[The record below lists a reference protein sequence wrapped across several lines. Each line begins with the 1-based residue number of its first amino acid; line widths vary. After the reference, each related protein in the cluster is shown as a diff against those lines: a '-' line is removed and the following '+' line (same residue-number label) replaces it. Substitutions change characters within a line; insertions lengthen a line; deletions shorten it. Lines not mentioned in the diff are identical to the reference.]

1 MEFINKTNQVNFYPY
16 YIFFETNK
24 WNAAIDKYG
33 LYNYG
38 GFSTSFKN
46 TIKGLLLDE
55 QNNLCCYCMKELEK
69 NDSSSIE
76 HLYPNNPQPHNI
88 FLNYGIACTEK
99 SVFDFSSRQIPVA
112 NIDNLP
118 HDISY
123 YNIIACCI
131 KCNGTRDTKEIR
143 PFVFDSNV
151 KNEFAYNNTGS
162 IFSLKYQDEITKID
176 LANDFYVN
184 YRRLWKHIAKTNTAS
199 IFSNSNKLKD
209 IVKKAALAL
218 FIETKSIFYIDFM
231 NNGLKVKEAIDYKYF
246 FDN

>member
-1 MEFINKTNQVNFYPY
+1 MEFINKTNQGIFYPH
-16 YIFFETNK
+16 YITFEYNK
-24 WNAAIDKYG
+24 WNATTNNYG
-33 LYNYG
+33 LYNYS
-38 GFSTSFKN
+38 GFSTAFKN
-46 TIKGLLLDE
+46 TIKGLLIDE

-88 FLNYGIACTEK
+88 FINYGITCIEK
-99 SVFDFSSRQIPVA
+99 RLFNLNSKQIPIA
-112 NIDNLP
+112 TLINLP

-123 YNIIACCI
+123 YNLLACCK
-131 KCNGTRDTKEIR
+131 KCNKTRDTKEIK
-143 PFVFDSNV
+143 PFIFDSNV
-151 KNEFAYNNTGS
+151 KNEFAYNYTGS

-184 YRRLWKHIAKTNTAS
+184 YRRLWKHIAKTNTIL
-199 IFSNSNKLKD
+199 IFSNSSKLKD

-218 FIETKSIFYIDFM
+218 YIETKSIFYIDFM
-231 NNGLKVKEAIDYKYF
+231 NNGLKVKEAINYKYF

>member
-1 MEFINKTNQVNFYPY
+1 MEFINKTNQVNFYPH

-24 WNAAIDKYG
+24 WNTVTNNYG
-33 LYNYG
+33 LYNYN
-38 GFSTSFKN
+38 GFNTAFKN
-46 TIKGLLLDE
+46 TVKGLLIDE

-88 FLNYGIACTEK
+88 FLNYTLTCIQK
-99 SVFDFSSRQIPVA
+99 SLFDFSSRQIPA
-112 NIDNLP
+112 INLDNLP
-118 HDISY
+118 HDVSY
-123 YNIIACCI
+123 YNLLACCK
-131 KCNGTRDTKEIR
+131 KCNKTRDTKEIR
-143 PFVFDSNV
+143 PFIFDTNV
-151 KNEFAYNNTGS
+151 KVEFVYDKMGNV
-162 IFSLKYQDEITKID
+162 FSLKFQDEITKID

-184 YRRLWKHIAKTNTAS
+184 YRRLWKYIAQTNNDS

-218 FIETKSIFYIDFM
+218 YIETKSIFYIDFM